1 MSADSLTEQ
10 DYYRWK
16 NNALQPNVEREQ
28 TAMAAILQNKSNNA
42 KNKQTTP
49 WQAHVEREQT
59 AMAAIL
65 QNKTN
70 HAENEHPWQAYVES
84 EETVVVADNP
94 KAQD

>member
-16 NNALQPNVEREQ
+16 NNALQPN
-28 TAMAAILQNKSNNA
+28 
-42 KNKQTTP
+42 
-49 WQAHVEREQT
+49 VEREQT